1 MGNTPRGRPGGSR
14 GYAASEWQQEG
25 CRRRPRPRA
34 RKAGFSWQDPPCPGG
49 SVCPGC
55 VPVSPAER
63 EGLGS
68 ASQSRV
74 GVNRRLDGS
83 SYEGCSQGGR
93 GLQGGLRPGHPSWLR
108 SRALAIGHPVP
119 GWGAVLRTLPTTR
132 SQEASR
138 RANVF
143 PWPFYCPGQ
152 APVGERSGSLSCFR
166 T

>member
-1 MGNTPRGRPGGSR
+1 MQPLSGSGKDVGGDPGPEPERQGFPGRTL
-14 GYAASEWQQEG
+14 
-25 CRRRPRPRA
+25 RA
-34 RKAGFSWQDPPCPGG
+34 QVAL
-49 SVCPGC
+49 CPGC

-138 RANVF
+138 RAKCFLGHSIV
-143 PWPFYCPGQ
+143 Q
-152 APVGERSGSLSCFR
+152 AKHGLGRGLAL
-166 T
+166 